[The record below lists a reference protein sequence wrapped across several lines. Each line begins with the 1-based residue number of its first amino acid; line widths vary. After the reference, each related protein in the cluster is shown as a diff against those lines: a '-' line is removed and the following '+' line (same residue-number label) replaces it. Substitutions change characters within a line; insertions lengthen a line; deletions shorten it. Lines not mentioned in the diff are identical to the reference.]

1 MIALND
7 AAIEYMQ
14 RLGFR
19 DIVLAVSSY
28 TT

>member
-19 DIVLAVSSY
+19 DVVLGVSSY